1 MSTADLLLELIFS
14 WIDQRER
21 CAKQLRKL
29 AEELESLRE
38 KCNAGQCVG
47 STVSVVGATCLIG
60 AGIATVFTGG
70 AAAPFLGLLGA
81 AYTGAGVTISVT
93 AKIIEHFSSGD
104 TMQEAQAIEKRS
116 NEIEG
121 KIQKLFQQLKVEKEE
136 ASSFPDPDEVDRQ
149 IVTEFLR
156 AMARRS
162 GLKQRYVER
171 IIIRAHEDNFDLRM
185 GHRVMRAD
193 QTLKVAAVLGVLTF
207 FTFQLSGKKYKLLLS
222 KGAEQLIKTMSSA
235 GFKTALKGG
244 AMVVGGAV
252 GLAFAL
258 PEAIE
263 NWKDQ
268 IEKNHVTEASQ
279 SLRNTAD
286 ALLKITCNLREQLN
300 NMKKMFDEVAKR
312 EQEEEERLSREKVC
326 EDRRRNQETVES
338 QPGQRYMYYEL
349 SEQQGW
355 GNEEEDGE
363 DDESDQEESDQEES
377 DQEESNQEE
386 NDQEESDQEES
397 DQEESD
403 QEESNQEENDQEE
416 SDQEESDQEE
426 SDQEESNQEENDQEE
441 SDQEE
446 SDQEESDQV
455 ESDQEES
462 DQEESDQVES
472 DQVESDQVESDQEE
486 SDQVES
492 DQEESDQVESDQV
505 ESDQEESDQV
515 ESDQE
520 ESDQVESDQE
530 ESDQVESD
538 QVESDQE
545 ESDQVESDQEE
556 SDQVESDQ
564 EESDQVE
571 SDQEESD
578 QEESDQEE
586 SDQEE
591 SDPAA
596 IRVGLLNVRSMNNKP
611 SDIKEL
617 ITENKLDVLATTETH
632 LNKARGD
639 SVLRKASPDNFGF
652 YHEVRGSRGGGVAI
666 QFSLELAHGQI
677 PFGVTTTFEYVA
689 TVLQRDEWD
698 EPVLMINL
706 YRRPGDNR
714 GRFRPFLNE
723 FEELLD
729 EVFKKYNSII
739 VTGDFNI
746 WVDYTKN
753 SSLEFEFLLLLRN
766 LRQHVCEA
774 THERGHTLDLVITR
788 NVQISGLKVQNDHI
802 SDHYTVLF
810 NAWPASDTK
819 EEDEENKDEDEQP
832 KRFKSKEE

>member
-81 AYTGAGVTISVT
+81 AYTGTGVTISVA
-93 AKIIEHFSSGD
+93 AKIIEHFSSSD
-104 TMQEAQAIEKRS
+104 TMKEAQAIEKRS
-116 NEIEG
+116 SEIEG
-121 KIQKLFQQLKVEKEE
+121 KIQKLFQQLKAEKEE
-136 ASSFPDPDEVDRQ
+136 ASSFPDPDELDRH
-149 IVTEFLR
+149 IMTEFLR

-162 GLKQRYVER
+162 GLKQKYVER
-171 IIIRAHEDNFDLRM
+171 IIVRAHEDNFDLCM
-185 GHRVMRAD
+185 GHRVLRAD
-193 QTLKVAAVLGVLTF
+193 HTLKVAAVLGILTF

-263 NWKDQ
+263 NWTDLIK
-268 IEKNHVTEASQ
+268 KNHVTEASQ

-300 NMKKMFDEVAKR
+300 NMKKMFEEVAKH

-326 EDRRRNQETVES
+326 EEMRRNQETVES
-338 QPGQRYMYYEL
+338 QAGQRYMYYEL
-349 SEQQGW
+349 SEKQGW
-355 GNEEEDGE
+355 GDEEEDGE
-363 DDESDQEESDQEES
+363 DEES
-377 DQEESNQEE
+377 
-386 NDQEESDQEES
+386 DQEESDQEES

-403 QEESNQEENDQEE
+403 QEES
-416 SDQEESDQEE
+416 
-426 SDQEESNQEENDQEE
+426 
-441 SDQEE
+441 DQEE

-455 ESDQEES
+455 ES

-486 SDQVES
+486 SDQ
-492 DQEESDQVESDQV
+492 
-505 ESDQEESDQV
+505 
-515 ESDQE
+515 
-520 ESDQVESDQE
+520 
-530 ESDQVESD
+530 
-538 QVESDQE
+538 
-545 ESDQVESDQEE
+545 
-556 SDQVESDQ
+556 
-564 EESDQVE
+564 
-571 SDQEESD
+571 EESD
-578 QEESDQEE
+578 QEGNDQEGN
-586 SDQEE
+586 
-591 SDPAA
+591 DPAA
-596 IRVGLLNVRSMNNKP
+596 IRVGLLNVRSMNNKT

-617 ITENKLDVLATTETH
+617 ITQNKLHVLATTETH
-632 LNKARGD
+632 LNEARGD
-639 SVLRKASPDNFGF
+639 RVLREASPENFGF

-666 QFSLELAHGQI
+666 QFSLELAHRQI

-689 TVLQRDEWD
+689 AVLQHDEWD

-714 GRFRPFLNE
+714 SRLRPFLDE

-753 SSLEFEFLLLLRN
+753 SSLEFEFLLLLKN
-766 LRQHVCEA
+766 LRQHVCGP

-788 NVQISGLKVQNDHI
+788 NVQISGLQVQNDDI

-810 NAWPASDTK
+810 NAWLATDDTK
-819 EEDEENKDEDEQP
+819 EEDEENKDEDQQA

>member
-81 AYTGAGVTISVT
+81 AYTGTGVTISVA
-93 AKIIEHFSSGD
+93 AKIIEHFSSSD
-104 TMQEAQAIEKRS
+104 TMKEAQAIEKRS
-116 NEIEG
+116 SEIEG
-121 KIQKLFQQLKVEKEE
+121 KIQKLFQQLKAEKEE
-136 ASSFPDPDEVDRQ
+136 ASSFPDPDELDRH
-149 IVTEFLR
+149 IMTEFLR

-162 GLKQRYVER
+162 GLKQKYVER
-171 IIIRAHEDNFDLRM
+171 IIVRAHEDNFDLCM
-185 GHRVMRAD
+185 GHRVLRAD
-193 QTLKVAAVLGVLTF
+193 HTLKVAAVLGILTF

-263 NWKDQ
+263 NWTDLIK
-268 IEKNHVTEASQ
+268 KNHVTEASQ

-300 NMKKMFDEVAKR
+300 NMKKMFEEVAKH

-326 EDRRRNQETVES
+326 EEMRRNQETVES
-338 QPGQRYMYYEL
+338 QAGQRYMYYEL
-349 SEQQGW
+349 SEKQGW
-355 GNEEEDGE
+355 GDEEEDGE
-363 DDESDQEESDQEES
+363 D
-377 DQEESNQEE
+377 
-386 NDQEESDQEES
+386 
-397 DQEESD
+397 
-403 QEESNQEENDQEE
+403 
-416 SDQEESDQEE
+416 
-426 SDQEESNQEENDQEE
+426 
-441 SDQEE
+441 
-446 SDQEESDQV
+446 EESDQV

-472 DQVESDQVESDQEE
+472 DQVESDQEESDQVESDQVESDQVESDQVESDQVESDQEESDQEESDQEESDQEESDQEESDQEE

-505 ESDQEESDQV
+505 ESDQ
-515 ESDQE
+515 
-520 ESDQVESDQE
+520 
-530 ESDQVESD
+530 
-538 QVESDQE
+538 
-545 ESDQVESDQEE
+545 
-556 SDQVESDQ
+556 
-564 EESDQVE
+564 VE

-578 QEESDQEE
+578 QEESDQEGN
-586 SDQEE
+586 DQEGN
-591 SDPAA
+591 DPAA
-596 IRVGLLNVRSMNNKP
+596 IRVGLLNVRSMNNKT

-617 ITENKLDVLATTETH
+617 ITQNKLHVLATTETH
-632 LNKARGD
+632 LNEARGD
-639 SVLRKASPDNFGF
+639 RVLREASPENFGF

-666 QFSLELAHGQI
+666 QFSLELAHRQI

-689 TVLQRDEWD
+689 AVLQHDEWD

-714 GRFRPFLNE
+714 SRLRPFLDE

-753 SSLEFEFLLLLRN
+753 SSLEFEFLLLLKN
-766 LRQHVCEA
+766 LRQHVCGP

-788 NVQISGLKVQNDHI
+788 NVQISGLQVQNDDI

-810 NAWPASDTK
+810 NAWLATDDTK
-819 EEDEENKDEDEQP
+819 EEDEENKDEDQQA